1 MAMSPDQTADLWL
14 KIDQL
19 HLNYLKAEE
28 NTSKLEIRKRLEG
41 YVHQYLCLVPQER
54 KFCNA
59 LTSVI
64 FYESSRWITDFSA
77 LKAARAFE
85 AIEKYAANLI
95 NQPWRKEFKEIK
107 QYGGFY
113 KHQVESALNS
123 PERLF
128 LLMGYT
134 SSGQQSLILDGPVE
148 LDKVTIVARDCL
160 LAYVECQIIVTILQ
174 GVTAQFPCRWDEIL
188 EFRRTHIGSPEQAT
202 RTLLYQ
208 KNQLHFAQ
216 TQQQQQQFYPYAP
229 YAPPYSSN
237 GFMTSPSRFSMHPAT
252 PSGLVPTGNLVDISP
267 PGQNGSHRK
276 NGFHDDAKS
285 NSSNSTLTGQMG
297 PIPLTI
303 KQLEQDNRRK
313 TLLAEAAAAAVNANE
328 AKNPLESWDYVYRQ
342 LESIGYTKD
351 QGERPDVLDLLSKV
365 GMNPQHRKQLEQRLK
380 EQQMFGFRQSSSE
393 TEEERCQP
401 PPLRKQSPSPPA
413 LPVKGRR
420 SRQKQ
425 QELQQTPPPPPPEK
439 PPKLPVKKKSA
450 PAPPPK
456 YDSVEYEDDEEDDED
471 YDFEN
476 VVDTSKEWQCEFCT
490 YLNSLEKDVCEMCSK
505 SRRSVASTRSSHEE
519 EEFVSGASQMDD
531 PEDDDEEEESE
542 EEESDHQGQIQ
553 CPKCTLYNPEHLN
566 ICTVCGASLHKA
578 PIIANGGNKRP
589 QSSASRSSQRR

>member
-1 MAMSPDQTADLWL
+1 MP
-14 KIDQL
+14 
-19 HLNYLKAEE
+19 
-28 NTSKLEIRKRLEG
+28 
-41 YVHQYLCLVPQER
+41 
-54 KFCNA
+54 
-59 LTSVI
+59 
-64 FYESSRWITDFSA
+64 
-77 LKAARAFE
+77 
-85 AIEKYAANLI
+85 
-95 NQPWRKEFKEIK
+95 
-107 QYGGFY
+107 
-113 KHQVESALNS
+113 
-123 PERLF
+123 
-128 LLMGYT
+128 
-134 SSGQQSLILDGPVE
+134 
-148 LDKVTIVARDCL
+148 
-160 LAYVECQIIVTILQ
+160 
-174 GVTAQFPCRWDEIL
+174 
-188 EFRRTHIGSPEQAT
+188 
-202 RTLLYQ
+202 
-208 KNQLHFAQ
+208 
-216 TQQQQQQFYPYAP
+216 
-229 YAPPYSSN
+229 
-237 GFMTSPSRFSMHPAT
+237 PAT
-252 PSGLVPTGNLVDISP
+252 PSGLVPTGNLVDISAP
-267 PGQNGSHRK
+267 QNGSAKK
-276 NGFHDDAKS
+276 NGFHDDQKS

-297 PIPLTI
+297 PIPTTI

-365 GMNPQHRKQLEQRLK
+365 GMNPQHRKQLEQRLR

-393 TEEERCQP
+393 TEEERVNNP
-401 PPLRKQSPSPPA
+401 PRKQSPSPPA

-425 QELQQTPPPPPPEK
+425 QELQQTPTPPPTEK
-439 PPKLPVKKKSA
+439 PPKLPVKKKPA
-450 PAPPPK
+450 PPPAPPPK
-456 YDSVEYEDDEEDDED
+456 YDAVEYEDDDDDEE

-531 PEDDDEEEESE
+531 PEYGEEESE
-542 EEESDHQGQIQ
+542 EESDHEGEIQ

-578 PIIANGGNKRP
+578 PIANGGKRP

>member
-1 MAMSPDQTADLWL
+1 
-14 KIDQL
+14 
-19 HLNYLKAEE
+19 
-28 NTSKLEIRKRLEG
+28 
-41 YVHQYLCLVPQER
+41 
-54 KFCNA
+54 
-59 LTSVI
+59 
-64 FYESSRWITDFSA
+64 
-77 LKAARAFE
+77 
-85 AIEKYAANLI
+85 
-95 NQPWRKEFKEIK
+95 
-107 QYGGFY
+107 
-113 KHQVESALNS
+113 
-123 PERLF
+123 
-128 LLMGYT
+128 
-134 SSGQQSLILDGPVE
+134 
-148 LDKVTIVARDCL
+148 
-160 LAYVECQIIVTILQ
+160 
-174 GVTAQFPCRWDEIL
+174 
-188 EFRRTHIGSPEQAT
+188 
-202 RTLLYQ
+202 
-208 KNQLHFAQ
+208 
-216 TQQQQQQFYPYAP
+216 
-229 YAPPYSSN
+229 
-237 GFMTSPSRFSMHPAT
+237 MHPVT